1 MRLPQT
7 GQTGWGARVVASER
21 ARKEGRGCLG
31 RVKCYRSERVRR
43 SGDSS
48 AAPRERLAGRAVDTR
63 SHQISGKKKAR
74 GAGVGD
80 SLSVC
85 GDDEGREGRR
95 NGPYM
100 LEIRFVDEG
109 GERVCASR
117 FEAWLLYVPNNLPSV
132 FLI

>member
-1 MRLPQT
+1 MESLPSTFREIFGGRTGQFARFFWVRLPQT

-63 SHQISGKKKAR
+63 SHQISGKKNKLEVRAWATPSAC
-74 GAGVGD
+74 AGMMK
-80 SLSVC
+80 
-85 GDDEGREGRR
+85 DEK
-95 NGPYM
+95 
-100 LEIRFVDEG
+100 G
-109 GERVCASR
+109 GGTDL
-117 FEAWLLYVPNNLPSV
+117 FT
-132 FLI
+132 